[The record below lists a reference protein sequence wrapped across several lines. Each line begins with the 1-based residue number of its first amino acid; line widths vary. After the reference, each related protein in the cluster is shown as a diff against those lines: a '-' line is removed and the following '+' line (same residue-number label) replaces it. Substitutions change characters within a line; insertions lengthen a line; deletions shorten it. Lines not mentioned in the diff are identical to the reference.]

1 MAEWI
6 PLFQTLVWP
15 TFIVSLLLWFGSS
28 FATIL
33 AAIGDSIRKG
43 APFAAGP
50 SGLSIGSPPAELAR
64 TGEPGVGVTAEG
76 IRGSEKTQPIV
87 EALERNDLP
96 TNVVESPYLI
106 HEAQVIRPRT
116 DRMAGL
122 YRVRVSLESDPAD
135 DLNKVNRVTYRLHPT
150 FPNRIIATEAREK
163 NFELWLN
170 VYGEFTIIAVV
181 ERDGQPPLWLTRYL
195 ELPGRPPE

>member
-15 TFIVSLLLWFGSS
+15 IFIVGLLLWFRGS
-28 FATIL
+28 FATIF
-33 AAIGDSIRKG
+33 AAIADNISKG
-43 APFAAGP
+43 ASVSAGP
-50 SGLSIGSPPAELAR
+50 SGVSIGAPPAEITR
-64 TGEPGVGVTAEG
+64 TSASVGVTAEG
-76 IRGSEKTQPIV
+76 IQGSAKTPSIV
-87 EALERNDLP
+87 EALERDALP
-96 TNVVESPYLI
+96 TNVVESLYLV

-116 DRMAGL
+116 GQMAGL
-122 YRVRVSLESDPAD
+122 YRVRVSLESDPTD
-135 DLNKVNRVTYRLHPT
+135 ELHKVKRVTYRLHPT

-170 VYGEFTIIAVV
+170 VYGEFTIIAAV

-195 ELPGRPPE
+195 DLPGRPPE